1 MAFAGRLEADTIG
14 TLWRQGMH
22 AAHRARGRALVFD
35 LTGVSFCDVGGAT
48 FLAAVEAAH
57 GEAADVTGADER
69 VVALLDRTR
78 AASHAGAMPR
88 PITLIPAIRLS
99 RPTPDSTNPL
109 KSKRGTVS
117 SRRLW
122 MNLSDS
128 RMPRIPIGTLIQKIQ
143 RQWK

>member
-1 MAFAGRLEADTIG
+1 
-14 TLWRQGMH
+14 
-22 AAHRARGRALVFD
+22 
-35 LTGVSFCDVGGAT
+35 
-48 FLAAVEAAH
+48 
-57 GEAADVTGADER
+57 
-69 VVALLDRTR
+69 
-78 AASHAGAMPR
+78 MPR